1 MDDKPKQTGVEL
13 LSREAIE
20 RAEIITFPID
30 DIDKKL
36 ANVDKVFEL
45 LGKLRRF
52 ALKHLS
58 PKSITNE
65 NGNPYIT
72 ESGVNVFDSPFG
84 IYEKDVSGVVVTS
97 SGVQVSIDDQN
108 AFANDIDC
116 IIYKGIVGSKTL
128 GIEASFEG
136 GTYFADTE
144 AGQKDRKFHDKED
157 YLFFSKKAKAN
168 WRGRARRKLLGL
180 DNITWD
186 ELKEYGITPD
196 NCTSVS
202 RKSTQ
207 AQVSPEQADKENK
220 LRADIATLLSEFI
233 TDAKLRSDK
242 LEELTKFRGSDGKDI
257 SGVRDPKNL
266 TGRRL
271 EVTHN
276 KVVEWHK
283 QQQGGAQ

>member
-1 MDDKPKQTGVEL
+1 MENLPLEVVEK
-13 LSREAIE
+13 
-20 RAEIITFPID
+20 AEIITFPVD

-58 PKSITNE
+58 PKSVTNE
-65 NGNPYIT
+65 GGNPYIT

-84 IYEKDVSGVVVTS
+84 IYEKDVSGIVVKEN
-97 SGVQVSIDDQN
+97 GVQVPIEDSD
-108 AFANDIDC
+108 AFSGVIEC

-136 GTYFADTE
+136 GTYFGDTD

-180 DNITWD
+180 DNITWE
-186 ELKEYGITPD
+186 ELKQYNITPD
-196 NCTSVS
+196 NCTAVN
-202 RKSTQ
+202 RKSGT
-207 AQVSPEQADKENK
+207 ATPKTAEEVSDENK
-220 LRADIATLLSEFI
+220 LRSDIQTMLSEFI
-233 TDAKLRSDK
+233 KEPAGMSNQ
-242 LEELTKFRGSDGKDI
+242 LEEFTAFTGKDGNKVP
-257 SGVRDPKNL
+257 GVRNPKDL
-266 TGRRL
+266 TGTRL
-271 EVTHN
+271 KIAYAKT
-276 KVVEWHK
+276 KEWHEQTK
-283 QQQGGAQ
+283 KNWGEK

>member
-1 MDDKPKQTGVEL
+1 MENEKVLTPEVIENVEIK
-13 LSREAIE
+13 AIE
-20 RAEIITFPID
+20 TYPVE
-30 DIDKKL
+30 DIDRKL

-45 LGKLRRF
+45 LGKLRQF

-65 NGNPYIT
+65 GGNPYIT

-84 IYEKDVSGVVVTS
+84 IYEKDVSGIVVKEN
-97 SGVQVSIDDQN
+97 GVQISIDDAN
-108 AFANDIDC
+108 AFSGTIEC
-116 IIYKGIVGSKTL
+116 IIYRGIVGSKTL

-186 ELKEYGITPD
+186 ELAKYGITPD

-202 RKSTQ
+202 RKSSQAPVSAEQTQ
-207 AQVSPEQADKENK
+207 TDNK
-220 LRADIATLLSEFI
+220 LRGEITMWLAEFI
-233 TDAKLRSDK
+233 TDAAGRSNK
-242 LEELTKFRGSDGKDI
+242 LEEMTSFKGSDGNI
-257 SGVRDPKNL
+257 VPGLRDPKNL
-266 TGRRL
+266 SGKRL
-271 EVTHN
+271 EIAHQKA
-276 KVVEWHK
+276 KVWYEETKSQW
-283 QQQGGAQ
+283 GAK

>member
-1 MDDKPKQTGVEL
+1 MNESLTPEVIEKTEIK
-13 LSREAIE
+13 AIE
-20 RAEIITFPID
+20 TFPME

-45 LGKLRRF
+45 LGKLRKF

-58 PKSITNE
+58 PKSVTNE
-65 NGNPYIT
+65 GGNPYIT

-84 IYEKDVSGVVVTS
+84 IYEKDVSGIVVKDNGT
-97 SGVQVSIDDQN
+97 QIPIEDQN
-108 AFANDIDC
+108 AFTGTIEC
-116 IIYKGIVGSKTL
+116 IIYKGTVGSKTL

-136 GTYFADTE
+136 GTYFGETE
-144 AGQKDRKFHDKED
+144 AGAKDRKFHDKED
-157 YLFFSKKAKAN
+157 YLWFSKKAKAN

-186 ELKEYGITPD
+186 ELKDYGITTE
-196 NCTSVS
+196 NCTTVS

-207 AQVSPEQADKENK
+207 NAQTPEQTDKENK
-220 LRADIATLLSEFI
+220 LRSELVAMLKEFI
-233 TDAKLRSDK
+233 TDTKVLSDK
-242 LEELTKFRGSDGKDI
+242 LEDLTKFKGSDGKEVQGI
-257 SGVRDPKNL
+257 RDPKQL

-276 KVVEWHK
+276 KVVEWHTAQK
-283 QQQGGAQ
+283 GGQ